1 MRTQQDT
8 IAAIA
13 TPAGSGGVGIIRI
26 SGPAA
31 TSIATQ
37 LSGLKTLRPRYA
49 HYAAFK
55 NADQQT
61 IDSGLLL
68 YFAGPAS
75 FTGEDVIELQGHG
88 GHVVMNLL
96 LKEVLAHGALFIT
109 KNWTWFR
116 PRRLPMSSAAAQNKR
131 YWRHNGH
138 CRALFLRTSTTF
150 CSC

>member
-37 LSGLKTLRPRYA
+37 LSGQKTLRPRHA

-68 YFAGPAS
+68 YFEGPAS

-96 LKEVLAHGALFIT
+96 LK
-109 KNWTWFR
+109 
-116 PRRLPMSSAAAQNKR
+116 
-131 YWRHNGH
+131 
-138 CRALFLRTSTTF
+138 
-150 CSC
+150 